1 VSGTE
6 NLAASHETL
15 ANKLE
20 TDVENPLRTFAT
32 RNRDAQ
38 ALSTTQG
45 NLAVLAK
52 DIANAQ
58 RKAAKGGRKGDS
70 ASSTVED
77 TTRQWQS
84 QAPYV
89 FEQLQALDETRVNH
103 LRDVLTQFQ
112 THELD
117 SIEKSRASAESIL
130 NALLNVETADEIKT
144 FAARAPTQRASLTR
158 RRSSATPSTRPASSH
173 LRPPPTPPPPR
184 HADDRR
190 SQRSISTAGQDR
202 LAPCK

>member
-1 VSGTE
+1 M
-6 NLAASHETL
+6 
-15 ANKLE
+15 
-20 TDVENPLRTFAT
+20 
-32 RNRDAQ
+32 
-38 ALSTTQG
+38 
-45 NLAVLAK
+45 LAK

-58 RKAAKGGRKGDS
+58 RKAAKGGRNAAS
-70 ASSTVED
+70 ANSAVED
-77 TTRQWQS
+77 TTRQWEA

-130 NALLNVETADEIKT
+130 NALLSVETADEIKL
-144 FAARAPTQRASLTR
+144 FAERATTQRPSLTT
-158 RRSSATPSTRPASSH
+158 RRSSTTPSTTPSSSS

-184 HADDRR
+184 HTDDRR

-202 LAPCK
+202 LTPRKCGIIEPTHLD